1 MSSKHRK
8 GQQPMQHNP
17 FDDEPGDQDFPA
29 SVVYEGVQYDVEEAS
44 RLARW
49 LGDEQAMT
57 LLNRYLDGLRQ
68 SSVDMM
74 DAGIVT
80 ISSAEELVRQSAMRN
95 LILNIKMMGADLT
108 RQLEA
113 IAQAEANVEE
123 NV

>member
-1 MSSKHRK
+1 MH
-8 GQQPMQHNP
+8 HNP
-17 FDDEPGDQDFPA
+17 FDDEPGDQDIPA
-29 SVVYEGVQYDVEEAS
+29 SVVYEGVQYDAEEAS

-49 LGDEQAMT
+49 LGDEPEMT
-57 LLNRYLDGLRQ
+57 LLNRYLDGVRQ

-113 IAQAEANVEE
+113 IAQAKANVEE